1 MSPIARNKPVGG
13 YSVGTVKYPRLPA
26 YLVGEPGREMLAVWC
41 CFCDTWHGHGAG
53 LPDDSEHPY
62 PAFGHRVAHCH
73 TGSPYKEAGYV
84 LTDPKTL
91 ERKR

>member
-41 CFCDTWHGHGAG
+41 CFCDVWHAHA
-53 LPDDSEHPY
+53 PEY
-62 PAFGHRVAHCH
+62 GHRVAHCY
-73 TGSPYKEAGYV
+73 TGSPYKATGYV